1 MMGPGIVVLLFGLL
15 VLVGGIVGYTT
26 TASRASLISGGA
38 FGIALLASGLAV
50 LRGKHTGLLMA
61 PLLTVLLTAFFGY
74 RFMQSSEVIPS
85 GLMTVLGLVAVI
97 LYFALRR

>member
-1 MMGPGIVVLLFGLL
+1 MRAPGIVILLYGLL

-26 TASRASLISGGA
+26 TGSMTSVIAGGA
-38 FGIALLASGLAV
+38 FGLLLSASGLAV

-74 RFMQSSEVIPS
+74 RFAQSGEFIPS